1 MKKVSTGNMDDVN
14 WDKLKPF
21 MANIAKD
28 IKVQKQRIG
37 GDFIVAQ
44 AVTSRDMRDHIR
56 KTLPNC
62 TFITLSM
69 TRETQVRNCR

>member
-1 MKKVSTGNMDDVN
+1 MKKFSTGNMDDVN
-14 WDKLKPF
+14 WDNLMPF

-28 IKVQKQRIG
+28 IKVQKERIG
-37 GDFIVAQ
+37 GDFVVAQ

-56 KTLPNC
+56 KTLPDC

-69 TRETQVRNCR
+69 TRETQVWKCR

>member
-56 KTLPNC
+56 KTLPDC
-62 TFITLSM
+62 IFITLSM
-69 TRETQVRNCR
+69 TRETQVRKCR